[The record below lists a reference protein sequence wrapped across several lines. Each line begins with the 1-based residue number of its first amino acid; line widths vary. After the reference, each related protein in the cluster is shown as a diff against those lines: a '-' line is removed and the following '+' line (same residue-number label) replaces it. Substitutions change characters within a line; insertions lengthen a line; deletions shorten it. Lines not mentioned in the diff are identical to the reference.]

1 MSFVETSQKD
11 IDAHSLTTDTAVAS
25 RTNKSHSLSTLV
37 STGSPLHCNEKVHT
51 HFVFDL
57 NVHTP
62 PIWGINLPVLLAS
75 LASLPSD
82 SGPPVTSNVESANKK
97 PRLPRKSRMKMNGS
111 ANSRLRRHKIAL
123 DFIPNPTTTMVVLVH
138 QCNHHDSFDCGK
150 SSGSDGS
157 RSRVSERTTKAS
169 NRSPEGTVSAWESIV
184 KYGSE
189 VLGVESNVGSCFH
202 DASTID
208 CAHAHI

>member
-1 MSFVETSQKD
+1 M
-11 IDAHSLTTDTAVAS
+11 DTAVAS
-25 RTNKSHSLSTLV
+25 RIYKSHSLSTLV
-37 STGSPLHCNEKVHT
+37 STGSPLHCNENVRT

-62 PIWGINLPVLLAS
+62 PIWGINLPVILAS

-82 SGPPVTSNVESANKK
+82 SGPPVTSNVETDKK

-123 DFIPNPTTTMVVLVH
+123 DFIPNPTPTMVVLVH

-150 SSGSDGS
+150 SSVSDGS
-157 RSRVSERTTKAS
+157 RSRVSERTTKASNRSPEGTVSAWESTTKAS